1 MSKVAIRP
9 KKSARRSRFEE
20 FSLKDSRSTT
30 ASNRLTSAQAP
41 NRILELRQKLG
52 LSQGEMASLM
62 HLSARTLQR
71 LESGETRL
79 EDGELARYRE
89 LKNLAD
95 ELLYV
100 IPSSKLKSWLKETLE
115 EFGDRST
122 FEALVAGEIGKVWR
136 MICYLHSVTPV

>member
-1 MSKVAIRP
+1 MSKVAVRP
-9 KKSARRSRFEE
+9 KKTGRQSHFEE
-20 FSLKDSRSTT
+20 FSLKSPRSTT
-30 ASNRLTSAQAP
+30 ARKTLVNTSVSNRV
-41 NRILELRQKLG
+41 LELRQKLG

-95 ELLYV
+95 ELLDV
-100 IPSSKLKSWLKETLE
+100 IPGTKLKSWLKEPLE

-136 MICYLHSVTPV
+136 MIYYLQSGTPG